1 MNKHY
6 LNGKGISENK
16 ARCVVERCMMEQG
29 YDPVE
34 IRDIWEQA
42 NGYDGEEFRDMLFDF
57 GVEII
62 ITH

>member
-1 MNKHY
+1 MNRHF
-6 LNGKGISENK
+6 LNGFQIPEKK
-16 ARCVVERCMMEQG
+16 AKTHVERVLFEHG

-42 NGYDGEEFRDMLFDF
+42 NEANGEEFRDSLIDI
-57 GVEII
+57 GIEIV